1 MCAGCYSE
9 APDFAPLLWCGIRR
23 AKNSP
28 MECSGE
34 GFASGLAGWAAVGA
48 SAVSVF
54 VAGADVGALAGDCV
68 AAGCADVD
76 AGAGCAG
83 AAAV

>member
-1 MCAGCYSE
+1 MV
-9 APDFAPLLWCGIRR
+9 APEFAPELWCGIRR

-34 GFASGLAGWAAVGA
+34 GFASELAGWAAVGA
-48 SAVSVF
+48 LAVCVF
-54 VAGADVGALAGDCV
+54 AAGAEVGAVACGCV

-76 AGAGCAG
+76 AGAVCAG
-83 AAAV
+83 ADAV